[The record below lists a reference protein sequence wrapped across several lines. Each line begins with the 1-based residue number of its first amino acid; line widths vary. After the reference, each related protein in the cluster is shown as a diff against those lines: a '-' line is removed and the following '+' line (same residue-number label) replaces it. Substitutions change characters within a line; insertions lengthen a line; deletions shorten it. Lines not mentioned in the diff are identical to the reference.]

1 MRTFFEQFIQ
11 NTHGSDTKAVTVLD
25 GAHIGERAV
34 LSGNGICWKS
44 EENGFFATHEQQV
57 LEKCG
62 RKNGQVQIEGVRL
75 FSEGM
80 AYNKKMVICGG
91 GHVGIAVARLAL
103 MTEFDVTV
111 LEDRPKFAETARR
124 IGVQRVI
131 CDSFE
136 NGLKQIPGDKDTYFV
151 IVTRGHRFDQT
162 CLEIAMEKPHA
173 YIGMMGSH
181 VRVARM
187 KESLV
192 EQGIAREQI
201 DAVHTPVGLRIGAE
215 TPEEIAVSIL
225 AEIIQVK
232 NQEQHIGGYNENI
245 LAGVKRA
252 EEMGLQK
259 TLATIVGRR
268 GSTPRKEG
276 TKMLVFEDG
285 TCVETIG
292 GGCVEAEVIRSAI
305 LLMRENK
312 ERSKLIHV
320 DMTGQ
325 TAEEEGMV
333 CGGVVDILLEIV

>member
-1 MRTFFEQFIQ
+1 MEQFTAQ
-11 NTHGSDTKAVTVLD
+11 TSGSDKKVLTVLNGD
-25 GAHIGERAV
+25 YIGERALV
-34 LSGNGICWKS
+34 SDGKLSWKS
-44 EENGFFATHEQQV
+44 VDNGFFAAHEQQTID
-57 LEKCG
+57 KSNIP
-62 RKNGQVQIEGVRL
+62 NGQVQIEGVRV

-80 AYNKKMVICGG
+80 VYNKKMVICGG

-103 MTEFDVTV
+103 MTEFDVTL
-111 LEDRPKFAETARR
+111 LEDRPKFAETARS
-124 IGVQRVI
+124 IGVSRVI

-181 VRVARM
+181 ARVARM
-187 KESLV
+187 KETLV
-192 EQGIAREQI
+192 EKGIAREKI
-201 DAVHTPVGLRIGAE
+201 EAVYTPVGLRIGAE

-225 AEIIQVK
+225 AEIIQLR
-232 NQEQHIGGYNENI
+232 NQEKHIGGFNDSI
-245 LAGVKRA
+245 LAGMERA
-252 EEMGLQK
+252 EEQGLQK

-285 TCVETIG
+285 TCIETIG
-292 GGCVEAEVIRSAI
+292 GGCVEAEVIRSAL
-305 LLMRENK
+305 LLMREKK
-312 ERSKLIHV
+312 EQAKLIHV

>member
-1 MRTFFEQFIQ
+1 MEQFTAQ
-11 NTHGSDTKAVTVLD
+11 TSDSDKKVMTVLT
-25 GAHIGERAV
+25 GEYIGERALV
-34 LSGNGICWKS
+34 SDGKLSWKS
-44 EENGFFATHEQQV
+44 TENGFFAAHEQQTID
-57 LEKCG
+57 KSN
-62 RKNGQVQIEGVRL
+62 RQNGQVQIEGVRV

-111 LEDRPKFAETARR
+111 LEDRPKFAETARS

-181 VRVARM
+181 ARVARM
-187 KESLV
+187 KETLV
-192 EQGIAREQI
+192 EKGIAREKVE
-201 DAVHTPVGLRIGAE
+201 AVHTPVGLRIGAE

-225 AEIIQVK
+225 AEIIQLK
-232 NQEQHIGGYNENI
+232 NQEKHIGGFNDRI
-245 LAGVKRA
+245 LAGMESA
-252 EEMGLQK
+252 EEKGLQK

-285 TCVETIG
+285 TCIETIG
-292 GGCVEAEVIRSAI
+292 GGCVEAEVIRSAL
-305 LLMRENK
+305 LLMREKK
-312 ERSKLIHV
+312 EQAKLIHV

>member
-1 MRTFFEQFIQ
+1 MEQFTAQ
-11 NTHGSDTKAVTVLD
+11 TSDSDKKVMTVLT
-25 GAHIGERAV
+25 GEYIGERALV
-34 LSGNGICWKS
+34 SDGKLSWKS
-44 EENGFFATHEQQV
+44 TENGFFAAHEQQTID
-57 LEKCG
+57 KST
-62 RKNGQVQIEGVRL
+62 RQNGQVQIEGVRV

-80 AYNKKMVICGG
+80 VYNKKIVICGG

-111 LEDRPKFAETARR
+111 LEDRPKFAETARS

-162 CLEIAMEKPHA
+162 CLETAMEKPHA

-181 VRVARM
+181 ARVARM
-187 KESLV
+187 KETLV
-192 EQGIAREQI
+192 EKGIAREKVE
-201 DAVHTPVGLRIGAE
+201 AVHTPVGLRIGAE

-225 AEIIQVK
+225 AEIIQLK
-232 NQEQHIGGYNENI
+232 NQEKHIGGFNDRI
-245 LAGVKRA
+245 LAGMESA
-252 EEMGLQK
+252 EEKELQK

-285 TCVETIG
+285 TCIETIG
-292 GGCVEAEVIRSAI
+292 GGCVEAEVIRSAL
-305 LLMRENK
+305 LLMREKK
-312 ERSKLIHV
+312 EQAKLIHV

>member
-1 MRTFFEQFIQ
+1 MEQFTAQ
-11 NTHGSDTKAVTVLD
+11 TSDSDKKVMTVLT
-25 GAHIGERAV
+25 GEYIGERALV
-34 LSGNGICWKS
+34 SDGKLSWKS
-44 EENGFFATHEQQV
+44 TENGFFAAHEQQTID
-57 LEKCG
+57 KSN
-62 RKNGQVQIEGVRL
+62 RQNGQVQIEGVRV

-111 LEDRPKFAETARR
+111 LEDRPKFAETARS

-162 CLEIAMEKPHA
+162 CLEIAMENPHA

-181 VRVARM
+181 ARVARM
-187 KESLV
+187 KETLV
-192 EQGIAREQI
+192 EKGIAREKVE
-201 DAVHTPVGLRIGAE
+201 AVHTPVGLRIGAE

-225 AEIIQVK
+225 AEIIQLK
-232 NQEQHIGGYNENI
+232 NQEKHIGGFNDRI
-245 LAGVKRA
+245 LAGMESA
-252 EEMGLQK
+252 EEKGLQK

-285 TCVETIG
+285 TCIETIG
-292 GGCVEAEVIRSAI
+292 GGCVEAEVIRSAL
-305 LLMRENK
+305 LLMREKK
-312 ERSKLIHV
+312 EQAKLIHV

>member
-1 MRTFFEQFIQ
+1 MEQFTAQ
-11 NTHGSDTKAVTVLD
+11 TSDSDKKVMTVLT
-25 GAHIGERAV
+25 GEYIGERALV
-34 LSGNGICWKS
+34 SDGKLSWKS
-44 EENGFFATHEQQV
+44 TENGFFAAHEQQTID
-57 LEKCG
+57 KSN
-62 RKNGQVQIEGVRL
+62 RQNGQVQIEGVL
-75 FSEGM
+75 VFSEGM
-80 AYNKKMVICGG
+80 SYNKKMVICGG

-111 LEDRPKFAETARR
+111 LEDRPKFAETARS
-124 IGVQRVI
+124 IGVHRVI

-181 VRVARM
+181 ARVARM
-187 KESLV
+187 KETLV
-192 EQGIAREQI
+192 EKGIAREKVE
-201 DAVHTPVGLRIGAE
+201 AVHTPVGLRIGAE

-225 AEIIQVK
+225 AEIIQLK
-232 NQEQHIGGYNENI
+232 NQEKHIGGFNDSI
-245 LAGVKRA
+245 LAGMESA
-252 EEMGLQK
+252 EEKGLQK

-285 TCVETIG
+285 TCIETIG
-292 GGCVEAEVIRSAI
+292 GGCVEAEVIRSAL
-305 LLMRENK
+305 LLMREKK
-312 ERSKLIHV
+312 EQAKLIHV

>member
-1 MRTFFEQFIQ
+1 MEQFTAQ
-11 NTHGSDTKAVTVLD
+11 TSDSDKKVMTVLT
-25 GAHIGERAV
+25 GEYIGERALV
-34 LSGNGICWKS
+34 SDGKLSWKS
-44 EENGFFATHEQQV
+44 TENGFFAAHEQQTID
-57 LEKCG
+57 KSN
-62 RKNGQVQIEGVRL
+62 RQNGQVQIEGVRV

-111 LEDRPKFAETARR
+111 LEDRPKFAETARS

-181 VRVARM
+181 ARVARM
-187 KESLV
+187 KETLV
-192 EQGIAREQI
+192 EKGIAREKVE
-201 DAVHTPVGLRIGAE
+201 AVHTPVGLRIGAE

-225 AEIIQVK
+225 AEIIQLK
-232 NQEQHIGGYNENI
+232 NQEKHIGGFNDSI
-245 LAGVKRA
+245 LAGMESA
-252 EEMGLQK
+252 EEKELQK

-285 TCVETIG
+285 TCIETIG
-292 GGCVEAEVIRSAI
+292 GGCVEAEVIRSAL
-305 LLMRENK
+305 LLMREKK
-312 ERSKLIHV
+312 EQAKLIHV

>member
-1 MRTFFEQFIQ
+1 MEQFTAQ
-11 NTHGSDTKAVTVLD
+11 TSGSDKKVLTVLN
-25 GAHIGERAV
+25 GEYIGERALV
-34 LSGNGICWKS
+34 SDGKLSWKS
-44 EENGFFATHEQQV
+44 ADNGFFAAHEQQTIDKSN
-57 LEKCG
+57 LP
-62 RKNGQVQIEGVRL
+62 NGQVQIEGVRV

-80 AYNKKMVICGG
+80 VYHKKMVICGG

-103 MTEFDVTV
+103 MTEFDVTL
-111 LEDRPKFAETARR
+111 LEDRPKFAETARS
-124 IGVQRVI
+124 IGVSRVI

-136 NGLKQIPGDKDTYFV
+136 NGMKQIPGDKDTYFV

-181 VRVARM
+181 ARVARM
-187 KESLV
+187 KETLV
-192 EQGIAREQI
+192 EKGIAREKI
-201 DAVHTPVGLRIGAE
+201 EAVYTPVGLRIGAE

-225 AEIIQVK
+225 AEIIQLR
-232 NQEQHIGGYNENI
+232 NQEKHIGGFNDSI
-245 LAGVKRA
+245 LAGLERA
-252 EEMGLQK
+252 EEQGLQK

-285 TCVETIG
+285 TCIETIG
-292 GGCVEAEVIRSAI
+292 GGCVEAEVIRSAL
-305 LLMRENK
+305 LLMREKK
-312 ERSKLIHV
+312 EQAKLIHV

>member
-1 MRTFFEQFIQ
+1 MEQFTAQ
-11 NTHGSDTKAVTVLD
+11 TSDSDKKVMTVLT
-25 GAHIGERAV
+25 GEYIGERALV
-34 LSGNGICWKS
+34 SDGKLSWKS
-44 EENGFFATHEQQV
+44 TENGFFAVHEQQTID
-57 LEKCG
+57 KSN
-62 RKNGQVQIEGVRL
+62 RQNGQVQIEGVRV

-111 LEDRPKFAETARR
+111 LEDRPKFAETARS

-151 IVTRGHRFDQT
+151 IVTRGHRFDQI

-181 VRVARM
+181 ARVARM
-187 KESLV
+187 KETLV
-192 EQGIAREQI
+192 EKGIAREKVE
-201 DAVHTPVGLRIGAE
+201 AVHTPVGLRIGAE

-225 AEIIQVK
+225 AEIIQLK
-232 NQEQHIGGYNENI
+232 NQEKHIGGFNDSI
-245 LAGVKRA
+245 LAGMESA
-252 EEMGLQK
+252 EEKGLQK

-285 TCVETIG
+285 TCIETIG
-292 GGCVEAEVIRSAI
+292 GGCVEAEVIRSAL
-305 LLMRENK
+305 LLMREKK
-312 ERSKLIHV
+312 EQAKLIHV

>member
-1 MRTFFEQFIQ
+1 MEQFTAQ
-11 NTHGSDTKAVTVLD
+11 TSDSDKKVMTVLT
-25 GAHIGERAV
+25 GEYIGERALV
-34 LSGNGICWKS
+34 SDGKLSWKS
-44 EENGFFATHEQQV
+44 TENGFFAAHEQQTID
-57 LEKCG
+57 KSN
-62 RKNGQVQIEGVRL
+62 RQNGQVQIEGVRV

-111 LEDRPKFAETARR
+111 LEDRPKFAETARS

-181 VRVARM
+181 ARVARM
-187 KESLV
+187 KETLV
-192 EQGIAREQI
+192 EKGIAREKVE
-201 DAVHTPVGLRIGAE
+201 AVHTPVGLRIGAE

-225 AEIIQVK
+225 AEIIQLK
-232 NQEQHIGGYNENI
+232 NQEKHIGGFNDSI
-245 LAGVKRA
+245 LAGMESA
-252 EEMGLQK
+252 EEKGLQK

-285 TCVETIG
+285 TCIETIG
-292 GGCVEAEVIRSAI
+292 GGCVEAEVIRSAL
-305 LLMRENK
+305 LLMREKK
-312 ERSKLIHV
+312 EQAKLIHV

>member
-1 MRTFFEQFIQ
+1 MEQFTAQ
-11 NTHGSDTKAVTVLD
+11 TSDSDKKVMTVLT
-25 GAHIGERAV
+25 GEYIGERALV
-34 LSGNGICWKS
+34 SDGKLSWKS
-44 EENGFFATHEQQV
+44 TENGFFAAHEQQTID
-57 LEKCG
+57 KSN
-62 RKNGQVQIEGVRL
+62 RQNGQVQIEGVRV

-111 LEDRPKFAETARR
+111 LEDRPKFAETARS

-181 VRVARM
+181 ARVARM
-187 KESLV
+187 KETLV
-192 EQGIAREQI
+192 EKGIAREKVE
-201 DAVHTPVGLRIGAE
+201 AVHTPVGLRIGAE

-225 AEIIQVK
+225 AEIIQLK
-232 NQEQHIGGYNENI
+232 NQEKHIGGFNDRI
-245 LAGVKRA
+245 LAGMESA
-252 EEMGLQK
+252 EEKELQK

-285 TCVETIG
+285 TCIETIG
-292 GGCVEAEVIRSAI
+292 GGCVEAEVIRSAL
-305 LLMRENK
+305 LLMREKK
-312 ERSKLIHV
+312 EQAKLIHV

>member
-1 MRTFFEQFIQ
+1 MEQFTAQ
-11 NTHGSDTKAVTVLD
+11 TSDSDKKVMTVLT
-25 GAHIGERAV
+25 GEYIGERALV
-34 LSGNGICWKS
+34 SDGKLSWKS
-44 EENGFFATHEQQV
+44 TENGFFAAHEQQTID
-57 LEKCG
+57 KST
-62 RKNGQVQIEGVRL
+62 RQNGQVQIEGVRV

-80 AYNKKMVICGG
+80 VYNKKMVICGG

-111 LEDRPKFAETARR
+111 LEDRPKFAETVRS

-162 CLEIAMEKPHA
+162 CLETAMEKPHA

-181 VRVARM
+181 ARVARM
-187 KESLV
+187 KETLV
-192 EQGIAREQI
+192 EKGIAREKVE
-201 DAVHTPVGLRIGAE
+201 AVHTPVGLRIGAE

-225 AEIIQVK
+225 AEIIQLK
-232 NQEQHIGGYNENI
+232 NQEKHIGGFNDSI
-245 LAGVKRA
+245 LAGMESA
-252 EEMGLQK
+252 EEKGLQK

-285 TCVETIG
+285 TCIETIG
-292 GGCVEAEVIRSAI
+292 GGCVEAEVIRSAL
-305 LLMRENK
+305 LLMREKK
-312 ERSKLIHV
+312 EQAKLIHV

>member
-1 MRTFFEQFIQ
+1 MEQFTAQ
-11 NTHGSDTKAVTVLD
+11 TSDSDKKVMTVLT
-25 GAHIGERAV
+25 GEYIGERALV
-34 LSGNGICWKS
+34 SDGKLSWKS
-44 EENGFFATHEQQV
+44 TENGFFAAHEQQTID
-57 LEKCG
+57 KSN
-62 RKNGQVQIEGVRL
+62 RQNGQVQIEGVPV

-111 LEDRPKFAETARR
+111 LEDRPKFAETARS

-151 IVTRGHRFDQT
+151 IVTRGHRFDQI

-181 VRVARM
+181 ARVARM
-187 KESLV
+187 KETLV
-192 EQGIAREQI
+192 EKGIAREKVE
-201 DAVHTPVGLRIGAE
+201 AVHTPVGLRIGAE

-225 AEIIQVK
+225 AEIIQLK
-232 NQEQHIGGYNENI
+232 NQEKHIGGFNDSI
-245 LAGVKRA
+245 LAGMESA
-252 EEMGLQK
+252 EEKGLQK

-285 TCVETIG
+285 TCIETIG
-292 GGCVEAEVIRSAI
+292 GGCVEAEVIRSAL
-305 LLMRENK
+305 LLMREKK
-312 ERSKLIHV
+312 EQAKLIHV

>member
-1 MRTFFEQFIQ
+1 MEQFTAQ
-11 NTHGSDTKAVTVLD
+11 TRDSDKKVMTVLT
-25 GAHIGERAV
+25 GEYIGERALV
-34 LSGNGICWKS
+34 SDGKLSWKS
-44 EENGFFATHEQQV
+44 TENGFFAAHEQQTID
-57 LEKCG
+57 KSN
-62 RKNGQVQIEGVRL
+62 RQNGQVQIEGVRV

-111 LEDRPKFAETARR
+111 LEDRPKFAETARS

-151 IVTRGHRFDQT
+151 IVTRGHRFDQI

-181 VRVARM
+181 ARVARM
-187 KESLV
+187 KETLV
-192 EQGIAREQI
+192 EKGIAREKVE
-201 DAVHTPVGLRIGAE
+201 AVHTPVGLRIGAE

-225 AEIIQVK
+225 AEIIQLK
-232 NQEQHIGGYNENI
+232 NQEKHIGGFNDSI
-245 LAGVKRA
+245 LAGMESA
-252 EEMGLQK
+252 EEKGLQK

-285 TCVETIG
+285 TCIETIG
-292 GGCVEAEVIRSAI
+292 GGCVEAEVIRSAL
-305 LLMRENK
+305 LLMREKK
-312 ERSKLIHV
+312 EQAKLIHV